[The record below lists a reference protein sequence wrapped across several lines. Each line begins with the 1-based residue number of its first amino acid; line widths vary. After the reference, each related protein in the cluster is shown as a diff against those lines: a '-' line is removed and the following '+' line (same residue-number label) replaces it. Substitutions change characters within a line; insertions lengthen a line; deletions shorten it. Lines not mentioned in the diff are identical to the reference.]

1 MTPKTTDD
9 GYAAWLDEVRT
20 LFARTLV
27 VLELNGEYD
36 KVLHLARNFPPAL

>member
-1 MTPKTTDD
+1 MTAMTPKTTDD
-9 GYAAWLDEVRT
+9 GYAAWLD
-20 LFARTLV
+20 ARTLV